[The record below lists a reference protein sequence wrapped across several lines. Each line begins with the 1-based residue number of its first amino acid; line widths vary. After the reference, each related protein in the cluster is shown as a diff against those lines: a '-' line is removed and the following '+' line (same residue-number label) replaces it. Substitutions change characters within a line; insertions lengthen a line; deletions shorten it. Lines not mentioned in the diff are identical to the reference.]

1 MKWRLTFIFFIVV
14 GSLSLFELGEYGL
27 DYFFDFKLQGVFL
40 RDLQGLEKFNIIM
53 DRIDDTMIDIA
64 TGVIGTM
71 YYVGVMILWYY
82 RNKRLEILNK

>member
-1 MKWRLTFIFFIVV
+1 MKWKITFIFFIVV
-14 GSLSLFELGEYGL
+14 GSLSLFELGEYSL

-64 TGVIGTM
+64 IGVIGTM
-71 YYVGVMILWYY
+71 YYIGMTTLWYY
-82 RNKRLEILNK
+82 RNKRQERRVL